1 MFIFH
6 NILTIHPLL
15 NIFNSSALVSLI
27 FLFFILGSLF
37 LVFVLGFRKL
47 KKIRNAQN
55 MVLKEKCQILIAELI
70 FDEELSQESEKM
82 ESYFLSNSH
91 RKQLF
96 LEELMSL
103 HKNLQGDIAIM
114 IEHYYRLKDFDKVSI
129 KKLKS
134 EKTHEI
140 LQGVDELVEM
150 RNLDSI
156 QVLDNLLN
164 QTIDY
169 SLRNYLMT
177 AIIKLDPE
185 KGLRA
190 LFNFDNYL
198 TDWLQLRIIGIL
210 DEMMFLNPPALAEW
224 IDKGGS
230 FAIFGCRLSAY
241 IKSEKDIPLLKTLI
255 YTKDI
260 SLKIEV
266 IRTLGIMDAHEVNE
280 LLIKIYVSQNN
291 DVKVAI
297 LNTLALFKNPNNFSF
312 FVSCSKSDTH
322 QTQLL
327 ALKGINLLLEEG
339 MLSADKYDT
348 ETVYFNQ
355 LNKINATK

>member
-1 MFIFH
+1 
-6 NILTIHPLL
+6 
-15 NIFNSSALVSLI
+15 
-27 FLFFILGSLF
+27 
-37 LVFVLGFRKL
+37 
-47 KKIRNAQN
+47 
-55 MVLKEKCQILIAELI
+55 
-70 FDEELSQESEKM
+70 
-82 ESYFLSNSH
+82 
-91 RKQLF
+91 
-96 LEELMSL
+96 MSL

-114 IEHYYRLKDFDKVSI
+114 IEHYYRLKGFNEISI

-150 RNLDSI
+150 KNLESI
-156 QVLDNLLN
+156 QVLDKLLH

-169 SLRNYLMT
+169 SLRNYLMI

-185 KGLRA
+185 KGLRE

-198 TDWLQLRIIGIL
+198 TDWLQLRIIKIL
-210 DEMMFLNPPALAEW
+210 DETKFLNPPSLTEW
-224 IDKGGS
+224 IEKGGS
-230 FAIFGCRLSAY
+230 FAIFGCRLTAY

-266 IRTLGIMDAHEVNE
+266 IRTLGIVDAQEVNE
-280 LLIKIYVSQNN
+280 LLIKTYFSQKNA
-291 DVKVAI
+291 VKVAI
-297 LNTLALFKNPNNFSF
+297 LNTLSLFKNPNNFSF
-312 FVSCSKSDTH
+312 FVSCSKSGTH